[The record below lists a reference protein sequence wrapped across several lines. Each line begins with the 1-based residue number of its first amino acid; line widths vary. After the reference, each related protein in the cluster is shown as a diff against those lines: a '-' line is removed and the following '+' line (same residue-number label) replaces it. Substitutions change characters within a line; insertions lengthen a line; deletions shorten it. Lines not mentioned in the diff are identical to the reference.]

1 MKAMFYVSCCTKVV
15 LIFMN
20 KIKIEACC
28 MSATDVFAAK
38 RAGADRCELNSGLF
52 FGGLTPSI
60 GELIS
65 CVDAG
70 IPIITMIRPRPGG
83 FVYSNIEKKA
93 MLHDVRELTKA
104 GASGIVFGCLNDNGS
119 IDIEFTKHMIN
130 AANGAECVFHRAFDL
145 IKYNWRE
152 ALDVLCDLGV
162 TRILTSG
169 HRSTLALGAERI
181 REIIDYAAGRIE
193 ILVCGGIRANNV
205 NDLIAATGCTQ
216 IHTSGGM
223 RTHLDKSVLLNDE
236 IRFTESIP
244 PMQGE
249 YRMLDEISL
258 TNIVKAVN
266 CKDV

>member
-1 MKAMFYVSCCTKVV
+1 MEVIA
-15 LIFMN
+15 IFMN

-28 MSATDVFAAK
+28 MSAADVFAAK

-65 CVDAG
+65 CADAG
-70 IPIITMIRPRPGG
+70 VPVVTMIRPRPGG
-83 FVYSNIEKKA
+83 FIYSGMEKKT
-93 MLHDVRELTKA
+93 MLYDAQKLTEA
-104 GASGIVFGCLNDNGS
+104 GASGIVFGCLCDDGS
-119 IDIEFTKHMIN
+119 VDIELVKHMIN

-145 IKYNWRE
+145 IKHDWRE

-181 REIIDYAAGRIE
+181 REIMEYADGRIE

-205 NDLIAATGCTQ
+205 NALIAATGCTQ

-223 RTHLDKSVLLNDE
+223 RGHLDKSALLNEE
-236 IRFTESIP
+236 IRFTESIL

-249 YRMLDEISL
+249 YPMLDEISL
-258 TNIVKAVN
+258 TSIVKAVN
-266 CKDV
+266 REDG